1 MTKPI
6 KPSEV
11 LVLKKA
17 LLPPEVI
24 EVFNELIAENFSGGS
39 SEFTQ
44 KEACLRL
51 ATKLNIS
58 EADIYRLKFLDVEG
72 IYRKE
77 GWKVVY
83 DKPGYNETY
92 NATFTFSKK

>member
-11 LVLKKA
+11 LVLKKS

-24 EVFNELIAENFSGGS
+24 EVFNELIAENFSDGS
-39 SEFTQ
+39 STFTQ
-44 KEACLRL
+44 KEAIRRIRV
-51 ATKLNIS
+51 ALNIS
-58 EADIYRLKFLDVEG
+58 DADIFRLKFLDVEG

-77 GWKVVY
+77 GWKVSY

-92 NATFTFSKK
+92 DATFTFTEK